1 MMYLSSVES
10 QSATELRHT
19 AATISYAG
27 QLLLGPPHGTYE
39 TKTPVHGHS
48 FAAVAD
54 LQSMYDLQM
63 EQRCTAYRRAT
74 HKLSEQKRRK
84 ILNSRFDDLR
94 TIIPACQDGAHS
106 KMSVLKKA
114 MNYIDQL
121 TKELMVQEHVLREL
135 QQEQERRRLLQQE
148 HSQWSNKIHNLRKH
162 YRIPEP

>member
-63 EQRCTAYRRAT
+63 EQRW
-74 HKLSEQKRRK
+74 LVEVFK
-84 ILNSRFDDLR
+84 ILSSLFFWALFSAFD
-94 TIIPACQDGAHS
+94 S
-106 KMSVLKKA
+106 
-114 MNYIDQL
+114 
-121 TKELMVQEHVLREL
+121 
-135 QQEQERRRLLQQE
+135 
-148 HSQWSNKIHNLRKH
+148 
-162 YRIPEP
+162 